1 MFLHQTKLLM
11 ASFKCDLQRYEKI
24 DNNVIISHMILPGSL
39 MELQAPGPQSVE
51 TKYKAGERKRAV
63 VVVK

>member
-1 MFLHQTKLLM
+1 M
-11 ASFKCDLQRYEKI
+11 ASFKCDLQCYEKI
-24 DNNVIISHMILPGSL
+24 DIISHMILPGSL

-51 TKYKAGERKRAV
+51 AKYKAGERKRAV

>member
-1 MFLHQTKLLM
+1 M
-11 ASFKCDLQRYEKI
+11 ASFKCDLQCYEKI
-24 DNNVIISHMILPGSL
+24 DNNVIVCHMILPGSL

-63 VVVK
+63 VAVK

>member
-1 MFLHQTKLLM
+1 
-11 ASFKCDLQRYEKI
+11 
-24 DNNVIISHMILPGSL
+24 MILPGSL

-63 VVVK
+63 VVVKYTTARLCDPLFFMRRGLRA